1 MPLYIRPP
9 LCPLSCK
16 TKENKQDTLKY
27 IYIQGTN
34 DNIHRT
40 CIFKV
45 LACCDPCQVPSLAID
60 IPIISVFFFF
70 IRYITDISFN
80 FSELLLAGNHM
91 VERIGMNALF
101 WTIHFQWFACR
112 FIHLPSHRTKRKANT
127 STIL

>member
-91 VERIGMNALF
+91 VERTGMNALF